1 MRLRKILAQEGL
13 VIAPIPSKAKV
24 EAELRRA
31 FDGKAAD
38 QYTKFEVASVQIISD
53 YGVDVIIAL
62 KHRKGDKWSRSSFSD
77 FELVP
82 KVREMLLDFCRAHD
96 WAAGLSRQYE
106 RKGVYATSWMNP
118 KAPLRESGI
127 AAFSARIINPIL
139 VERNFHPVME

>member
-1 MRLRKILAQEGL
+1 MIE
-13 VIAPIPSKAKV
+13 PIPSKAKV

-38 QYTKFEVASVQIISD
+38 QYTKFEVASVQIIAD

-62 KHRKGDKWSRSSFSD
+62 KYRKGDRWSRSSFSD
-77 FELVP
+77 HKLVP

-106 RKGVYATSWMNP
+106 RKGVYTGPWMDP
-118 KAPLRESGI
+118 KAPIGESGI
-127 AAFSARIINPIL
+127 ASFSARIINPIL